1 MRGAWPKTGSRSG
14 VARTPYPK
22 RPASRILLAAT
33 LAAAT
38 AVGCDASPPVA
49 IEWVE
54 GDGFRERPLQF
65 TGTRGGAFTHLS
77 PRRTGITATPA
88 VSREARLA
96 NRTLIHGVGVALG
109 DVDGDG
115 WVDLYLCMLDQP
127 NVLYR
132 NLGGWRFEDVTESA
146 GAALADRMSRGA
158 VLSDVDADGDLD
170 LIVAVH
176 GGTNA
181 LLVNDGFGVFEERE
195 AGFEGAW
202 GSSTAT
208 LADIDGDADLDVYFA
223 NYKTIQGDDLFSPE
237 ERSLRGLVERVG
249 DEVVVQPPY
258 DDHYRMRLD
267 GERVLRFE
275 LADPDE
281 FYLNDG
287 SGRFASVGLASGTF
301 LDEDGEP
308 IAEVPRE
315 WGLAARFFDAD
326 DDGDA
331 DLFVANDLGS
341 RDGFWLNEAGTFRA
355 ASGLAFRTE
364 SASSMGVDFSDI
376 DGDGDTDFV
385 IMEMLAADPVR
396 RREQVSLGAAV
407 RTPPGAHATRGSA
420 DRNTLHVNRGDGTW
434 AETAR
439 AAGLDA
445 SGWTWGALFLDV
457 DLDGYEDLLITN
469 GHAWD
474 PLDGDTQEALR
485 TGRIAVDWREQ
496 LGVFPP
502 LRLRNM
508 AFRNHGRGSF
518 VETRAWGYATEP
530 DVSHAIAAADL
541 DRDGDRDVV
550 ITRLDE
556 PPLLLRNDAGG
567 ARVSVRVLGGD
578 GTQAVGARVVLRAV
592 PSLPLQTRQVTAGG
606 LYLSGSD
613 PGLTFAMGDSEEAE
627 LTVIWPSGRRRT
639 LRVAANR
646 AYEVGPGAIVAAGS
660 GAAGS
665 GGAAGSAGRGIGASR
680 GAALFAGPE
689 AIGRHA
695 ESTFDELARQP
706 LLPLEPSR
714 GGPGVAWADVDADG
728 DPDLLVGAGAGG
740 WARLATNAAGRLA
753 APVPLGAPAEGD
765 HTSILALP
773 RTAAARPAIIAGVSS
788 WEARSPSELGA
799 LPPLAR
805 LDAGS
810 APAVSPSRHATG
822 PLAAADVDGDGDVD
836 LFAGGRATPGAYP
849 MPADSRLLLADG
861 DAWTVDDDAAA
872 ALSGVG
878 LVSGAVFSDVD
889 VDGDPDLLL
898 AVEWGPVRL
907 FVNDGGRL
915 SEATDAWGLAAH
927 TGRWNGIATGD
938 FDADGRPDL
947 VATGWGDNVGWGQNG
962 MAFAA
967 TPERPVGVV
976 ASDFDGNGL
985 VDLIEYETDADG
997 VPRPV
1002 RDYLTLGRALPFL
1015 RRAAPTFEAFARASV
1030 DDLVGTG
1037 RSGLYRASAA
1047 TLRHT
1052 VFLNRGGTFEA
1063 RALPAGAQ
1071 VAPAFGVV
1079 VADFDRDGREDL
1091 FLAQNYLA
1099 TPPGMSRHDAGRGAV
1114 LLGGSRGGDFR
1125 LVDGRESGVAVYG
1138 DARGAAA
1145 ADFDADG
1152 RWDLAVGQ
1160 NGAETLIFRGRGG
1173 PPGLRVRLAA
1183 ASGGSAIIG
1192 ARLRPRYADGTRG
1205 PSREVQTGSGY
1216 WSLNGAVQVF
1226 GRAAEIRAVHVRW
1239 ANGLEE
1245 VFDIDPDAP
1254 EVVLT
1259 RGEGS

>member
-1 MRGAWPKTGSRSG
+1 MSG
-14 VARTPYPK
+14 
-22 RPASRILLAAT
+22 
-33 LAAAT
+33 
-38 AVGCDASPPVA
+38 GCDASPPVT
-49 IEWVE
+49 IEWAE
-54 GDGFRERPLQF
+54 RDGFRERPLQF
-65 TGTRGGAFTHLS
+65 TGTPAGEFTHLS
-77 PRRTGITATPA
+77 PRRTGITAVPN

-132 NLGGWRFEDVTESA
+132 NLGGWRFEDVTEPA

-158 VLSDVDADGDLD
+158 VLADVDGDGDLD

-181 LLVNDGFGVFEERE
+181 LLVNDGTGVFEERE

-202 GSSTAT
+202 GSSTAA
-208 LADIDGDADLDVYFA
+208 LADIDGDADLDAYFA

-258 DDHYRMRLD
+258 DDHYRMRLE

-287 SGRFASVGLASGTF
+287 SGRFAPVDLAGGTF

-308 IAEVPRE
+308 IAEVARE
-315 WGLAARFFDAD
+315 WGLAASFFDAD

-341 RDGFWLNEAGTFRA
+341 RDGFWLNEGGSFRA

-385 IMEMLAADPVR
+385 TMEMLAADPVR
-396 RREQVSLGAAV
+396 RREQVSLGAAAW
-407 RTPPGAHATRGSA
+407 TPPGAHAMRVSA

-434 AETAR
+434 AEMAR

-485 TGRIAVDWREQ
+485 TGRIAVDWREE

-518 VETRAWGYATEP
+518 AETGAWGYATQP

-556 PPLLLRNDAGG
+556 PPLLLRNEAGA
-567 ARVSVRVLGGD
+567 ARVAVRVLGD
-578 GTQAVGARVVLRAV
+578 GGNTQGVGARLILRAV
-592 PSLPLQTRQVTAGG
+592 SGDAAADTTAAIPRQLPLQTRQVTAGG

-613 PGLTFAMGDSEEAE
+613 PGLTFAMGDSAEAE
-627 LTVIWPSGRRRT
+627 LTIIWPSGRRRT
-639 LRVAANR
+639 MRVAANR
-646 AYEVGPGAIVAAGS
+646 AYEVGPGATEAVGRV
-660 GAAGS
+660 
-665 GGAAGSAGRGIGASR
+665 AGSADRGGSV
-680 GAALFAGPE
+680 LFAGPE
-689 AIGRHA
+689 AVGRHG
-695 ESTFDELARQP
+695 ESAFDELARQP
-706 LLPLEPSR
+706 LAPLELSR

-728 DPDLLVGAGAGG
+728 DPDLLVGAGTGG
-740 WARLATNAAGRLA
+740 RAQLAVNEAGRLA
-753 APVPLGAPAEGD
+753 DPVPFGAPAEGD

-788 WEARSPSELGA
+788 WEARSPAELGA
-799 LPPLAR
+799 IAPLVR
-805 LDAGS
+805 LGAGS
-810 APAVSPSRHATG
+810 APAVPPDRHAAG

-836 LFAGGRATPGAYP
+836 LFVGARATPGAYP
-849 MPADSRLLLADG
+849 LPADSRLLLADG
-861 DAWTVDDDAAA
+861 DAWTVDAEAGE
-872 ALSGVG
+872 ALRGIG

-915 SEATDAWGLAAH
+915 AEATDAWGLAAH

-938 FDADGRPDL
+938 FDADGHPDL
-947 VATGWGDNVGWGQNG
+947 VATGWGGNTLG
-962 MAFAA
+962 FAA
-967 TPERPVGVV
+967 TPERPLGVV

-1015 RRAAPTFEAFARASV
+1015 RRAAPTFDVFARATV

-1037 RSGLYRASAA
+1037 RSGLYRASAG
-1047 TLRHT
+1047 TLRHA
-1052 VFLNRGGTFEA
+1052 VFLNRGGRFEA
-1063 RALPAGAQ
+1063 RALLPGAQ

-1079 VADFDRDGREDL
+1079 VADFDRDGREDI
-1091 FLAQNYLA
+1091 FLAQNHLA
-1099 TPPGMSRHDAGRGAV
+1099 TPPGLSRHDAGRGAV
-1114 LLGGSRGGDFR
+1114 LLGDGHGDFR
-1125 LVDGRESGVAVYG
+1125 LLDARESGVAAYG
-1138 DARGAAA
+1138 DGRAAAA

-1173 PPGLRVRLAA
+1173 SPGLRVRLAA
-1183 ASGGSAIIG
+1183 ADGGSAAGGGSAVIG
-1192 ARLRPRYADGTRG
+1192 ARLRARYADGTEG
-1205 PSREVQTGSGY
+1205 PSREIQAGSGY

-1239 ANGLEE
+1239 ADGIEE
-1245 VFDIDPDAP
+1245 VFDIDQDAP
-1254 EVVLT
+1254 EVVLR

>member
-1 MRGAWPKTGSRSG
+1 MRGL
-14 VARTPYPK
+14 
-22 RPASRILLAAT
+22 RPRALAAAT
-33 LAAAT
+33 LAAAI
-38 AVGCDASPPVA
+38 ASACDASPPVT

-65 TGTRGGAFTHLS
+65 AGTRGGAFTHLS
-77 PRRTGITATPA
+77 SRRTGITAVPT

-132 NLGGWRFEDVTESA
+132 NLGGWRFEDVTEPA

-158 VLSDVDADGDLD
+158 VLADVDGDGDLD

-181 LLVNDGFGVFEERE
+181 LLVNDGTGVFEERE
-195 AGFEGAW
+195 TGFEGAW
-202 GSSTAT
+202 GSSTVA
-208 LADIDGDADLDVYFA
+208 LADIDGDADLDAYFA

-237 ERSLRGLVERVG
+237 ERSLRGLAERVG

-258 DDHYRMRLD
+258 DDHYRMRLV

-287 SGRFASVGLASGTF
+287 SGRFASVDLAGGTF

-308 IAEVPRE
+308 VAEVPRE

-331 DLFVANDLGS
+331 DLYVANDLGS
-341 RDGFWLNEAGTFRA
+341 RDGFWINEGGRFRA

-385 IMEMLAADPVR
+385 TMEMLAADPVR
-396 RREQVSLGAAV
+396 RREQVSLGAAA
-407 RTPPGAHATRGSA
+407 RTPPGAHATRVSA

-457 DLDGYEDLLITN
+457 DLDGNEDLLITN

-496 LGVFPP
+496 LDVFPP

-508 AFRNHGRGSF
+508 AFRNQGRGSF
-518 VETRAWGYATEP
+518 AETRAWGYAAQP

-550 ITRLDE
+550 VTRLDE
-556 PPLLLRNDAGG
+556 PPLLLRNDAGA
-567 ARVSVRVLGGD
+567 ARVAVRLRGED
-578 GTQAVGARVVLRAV
+578 GNTQAVGARVILRPARSDAAAAAAAV
-592 PSLPLQTRQVTAGG
+592 DTSRVPYPQLPVQTRQVTAGG

-613 PGLTFAMGDSEEAE
+613 PGLSFAMGDSTEAD
-627 LTVIWPSGRRRT
+627 LTIVWPSGRRRT
-639 LRVAANR
+639 LRVVANR
-646 AYEVGPGAIVAAGS
+646 AYEVGPGTAAT
-660 GAAGS
+660 AGGTAGPA
-665 GGAAGSAGRGIGASR
+665 GGGPV
-680 GAALFAGPE
+680 LFAGPE
-689 AIGRHA
+689 PVGRHA

-706 LLPLEPSR
+706 LVPLELSR

-740 WARLATNAAGRLA
+740 RAQLAANEAGRLA
-753 APVPLGAPAEGD
+753 APVPVGAPAEGD

-773 RTAAARPAIIAGVSS
+773 RPTTARPAIIAGVSS
-788 WEARSPSELGA
+788 WEARSPAELDGI
-799 LPPLAR
+799 PPLAR
-805 LDAGS
+805 LDAGP
-810 APAVSPSRHATG
+810 APAVPPGRHATG

-836 LFAGGRATPGAYP
+836 LFAGARATPGAYP
-849 MPADSRLLLADG
+849 LPADSRLLRADG
-861 DAWTVDDDAAA
+861 DAWTVDAEASA
-872 ALSGVG
+872 SLRGVG

-898 AVEWGPVRL
+898 AVEWGPRAAVHQRRWPPRGG
-907 FVNDGGRL
+907 DGRL
-915 SEATDAWGLAAH
+915 GPRGAH
-927 TGRWNGIATGD
+927 
-938 FDADGRPDL
+938 RPL
-947 VATGWGDNVGWGQNG
+947 
-962 MAFAA
+962 
-967 TPERPVGVV
+967 ER
-976 ASDFDGNGL
+976 
-985 VDLIEYETDADG
+985 
-997 VPRPV
+997 
-1002 RDYLTLGRALPFL
+1002 
-1015 RRAAPTFEAFARASV
+1015 
-1030 DDLVGTG
+1030 
-1037 RSGLYRASAA
+1037 
-1047 TLRHT
+1047 
-1052 VFLNRGGTFEA
+1052 
-1063 RALPAGAQ
+1063 
-1071 VAPAFGVV
+1071 
-1079 VADFDRDGREDL
+1079 DRDGRL
-1091 FLAQNYLA
+1091 RRGR
-1099 TPPGMSRHDAGRGAV
+1099 PPRPRRDR
-1114 LLGGSRGGDFR
+1114 LGGQRR
-1125 LVDGRESGVAVYG
+1125 LRQGRQ
-1138 DARGAAA
+1138 R
-1145 ADFDADG
+1145 
-1152 RWDLAVGQ
+1152 
-1160 NGAETLIFRGRGG
+1160 
-1173 PPGLRVRLAA
+1173 PRVR
-1183 ASGGSAIIG
+1183 GDPG
-1192 ARLRPRYADGTRG
+1192 APGRRRRLRLRR
-1205 PSREVQTGSGY
+1205 
-1216 WSLNGAVQVF
+1216 
-1226 GRAAEIRAVHVRW
+1226 
-1239 ANGLEE
+1239 
-1245 VFDIDPDAP
+1245 
-1254 EVVLT
+1254 
-1259 RGEGS
+1259 